1 MLNMAVPSNGLLDF
15 FYRADTLLLVLQ
27 YRYIVYIVLI
37 TIYSGNEHEK
47 QNFGRRSLSKL

>member
-15 FYRADTLLLVLQ
+15 FQSDETILLILQ

-37 TIYSGNEHEK
+37 TIYSGYEHEK